1 MRIRNLLVLSLFT
14 LFMSCESSAPMNEN
28 LGHLMIIGGGERTAE
43 IMTKTVE
50 VAGGASSRF
59 VIIPQASSEPL
70 ETAQYQQADILKY
83 GAGEVSYLML
93 DSANVDSIAHLESI
107 RNATA
112 IFFSGGDQI
121 RLTRLLLGTQLL
133 EEIKALYKRGGLIS
147 GTSAGAAIQS
157 RLMITGEEYLN
168 KDEDQP
174 YNTIA
179 PDNIETV
186 EGFGFVTEAIIDQHH
201 IKRRRNN
208 RVFSA
213 VLEHPEL
220 LGVAIDES
228 TAILVNPDRSFQV
241 LGDATVIVYD
251 ARHAQNIRL
260 DKFNNFAVDDMK
272 IQLLM
277 NGDRFSLITGK
288 RLQ

>member
-1 MRIRNLLVLSLFT
+1 MKNKAFLLLLSSL
-14 LFMSCESSAPMNEN
+14 LLSCETTPPDEN

-43 IMTKTVE
+43 IMQKTVDL
-50 VAGGASSRF
+50 AGGPESRF

-70 ETAQYQQADILKY
+70 ETALYQQKDILSY
-83 GAGEVSYLML
+83 GAGAVSFLML
-93 DSANVDSIAHLESI
+93 DSANVDSLPHLESI

-133 EEIKALYKRGGLIS
+133 AEIKTFYQRGGLIS

-157 RLMITGEEYLN
+157 QLMITGEELLN
-168 KDEDQP
+168 SDEDRP

-179 PDNIETV
+179 PNNIETV

-208 RVFSA
+208 RVISA
-213 VLEHPEL
+213 VLEHPHL

-228 TAILVNPDRSFQV
+228 TAILVNPDRSFEV
-241 LGDATVIVYD
+241 FGDATVIVYD
-251 ARHAQNIRL
+251 ARQAKNIRV
-260 DKFNNFAVDDMK
+260 DAHNNFAVDDMK
-272 IQLLM
+272 VQLLM
-277 NGDRFSLITGK
+277 KGDRFSLITGK
-288 RLQ
+288 RLP

>member
-1 MRIRNLLVLSLFT
+1 MKSNYLALIPLLFLLGCSDPEPVF
-14 LFMSCESSAPMNEN
+14 EN
-28 LGHLMIIGGGERTAE
+28 RGHLMIIGGGQRTAE
-43 IMTKTVE
+43 IMEATVE
-50 VAGGASSRF
+50 IAGGADSRF
-59 VIIPQASSEPL
+59 VIIPQASGEPL
-70 ETAQYQQADILKY
+70 ETALYQQEDILKY
-83 GAGEVSYLML
+83 GAGEVTYLML
-93 DSANVDSIAHLESI
+93 DSNNVDDEAHLEQI

-133 EEIKALYKRGGLIS
+133 GEINALYKRGGLIS

-157 RLMITGEEYLN
+157 KIMITGEEHLN
-168 KDEDQP
+168 TDEDRP

-179 PDNIETV
+179 PNNIETV
-186 EGFGFVTEAIIDQHH
+186 QGFGWVTEAVIDQHH

-208 RVFSA
+208 RVLSV
-213 VLEHPEL
+213 VLEHPEV

-228 TAILVNPDRSFQV
+228 TAILVAPDRTFKV
-241 LGDATVIVYD
+241 FGDATVIVYD

-260 DKFNNFAVDDMK
+260 DKFNNFAADDLQ

-277 NGDRFSLITGK
+277 SGDQFSLLTGK
-288 RLQ
+288 RVH

>member
-1 MRIRNLLVLSLFT
+1 MRTRTFFALPLVT
-14 LFMSCESSAPMNEN
+14 LFMSCQSGAPVYEN
-28 LGHLMIIGGGERTAE
+28 MGHLIIIGGGERTAE
-43 IMTKTVE
+43 IMKKTVE
-50 VAGGASSRF
+50 LAGGSASRF
-59 VIIPQASSEPL
+59 LIIPQASSEPL

-83 GAGEVSYLML
+83 GAGEVSYLLL
-93 DSANVDSIAHLESI
+93 DSSNVDSIGHLESI
-107 RNATA
+107 RHATA

-133 EEIKALYKRGGLIS
+133 EEIKALYQRGGLIS

-157 RLMITGEEYLN
+157 ELMITGEELIN
-168 KDEDQP
+168 QDEDRP

-179 PDNIETV
+179 PNNIETV
-186 EGFGFVTEAIIDQHH
+186 QGFGFVPEAIIDQHH

-208 RVFSA
+208 RVISA

-272 IQLLM
+272 VQLLM